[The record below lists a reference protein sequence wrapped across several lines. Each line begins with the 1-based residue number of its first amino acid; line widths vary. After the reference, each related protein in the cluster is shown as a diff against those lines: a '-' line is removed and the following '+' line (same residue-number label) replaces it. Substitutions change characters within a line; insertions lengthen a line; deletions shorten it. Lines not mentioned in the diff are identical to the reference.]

1 MPDSLARSGGT
12 VIGSGL
18 RFEVS
23 GALKL
28 RIALSVLPVVL
39 IAVWLN
45 LISDDSFNLPIN
57 AIWAIVTFIGVGIC
71 VLLGR
76 AAGASNATLLW
87 ISCLLA
93 SLLLAGFCAL
103 AILGIGM
110 VIAPLAI
117 VLITFSLVNL
127 TADFR

>member
-1 MPDSLARSGGT
+1 MR
-12 VIGSGL
+12 
-18 RFEVS
+18 
-23 GALKL
+23 L

-39 IAVWLN
+39 IAVGLN
-45 LISDDSFNLPIN
+45 VTSDDSFYLPIN
-57 AIWAIVTFIGVGIC
+57 AIWAIVTLIAVGIC

-103 AILGIGM
+103 AIIGIGTL
-110 VIAPLAI
+110 IAPLAI
-117 VLITFSLVNL
+117 VLLTFSLVNIA
-127 TADFR
+127 ADFRYRRKIR